1 MIVDENVSQARSKL
15 TKYRREL
22 PLEDIVAV
30 THRGERD
37 LAIMRWELY
46 EGLMATLEILSD
58 SDLLEKVREGIRQA
72 DDGKLV
78 ALEDI
83 VGD

>member
-22 PLEDIVAV
+22 PVEDIVAV

-37 LAIMRWELY
+37 LALMRWELY

-58 SDLLEKVREGIRQA
+58 SDLLGKVREGIRQA

-83 VGD
+83 VSD